1 MSRSFVLSLPSLP
14 RRPLGSLLVLA
25 LASLPGCRPSH
36 AELEAIQAQ
45 LSEIQA
51 EQAELGREVAALR
64 DREASRD
71 DADRFE
77 RSELEDALIDVAVRV
92 AELEKERQGK
102 AERLGAGRPDPMAV
116 YRVELGDAP
125 VRGPSDALVTIV
137 MWTDY
142 QCPYCARVQATMA
155 QLEEEYGRS
164 VRFVHKHNPLTFH
177 PRAMPAALAAE
188 AAHRQ
193 GKFWKMHDRLF
204 EHPKEL
210 TDKNFRRWAKKIG
223 LRAKRFAQDLDDPQ
237 LRARVERDQRQ
248 AMTLG
253 ARGTPAFFINGR
265 FLSGAQPVENF
276 RTLIDQEIA
285 KAKRLVDTGVPRSE
299 VYAKTIA
306 RGKTK
311 M

>member
-1 MSRSFVLSLPSLP
+1 MPRSFARSIPIQA
-14 RRPLGSLLVLA
+14 LA
-25 LASLPGCRPSH
+25 LALALLPGCRPSQ

-51 EQAELGREVAALR
+51 EQAELGRQVAALH

-92 AELEKERQGK
+92 AELEREREDK
-102 AERLGAGRPDPMAV
+102 AKRLGAGRPDPKAV
-116 YRVELGDAP
+116 YRVEIGDAP
-125 VRGPSDALVTIV
+125 VRGPSDALVTVV

-155 QLEEEYGRS
+155 QLEEEYGLS

-193 GKFWKMHDRLF
+193 GKFWKMHARLF
-204 EHPKEL
+204 GNPKDL

-223 LRAKRFAQDLDDPQ
+223 LQVKRFARDLDDPE
-237 LRARVERDQRQ
+237 LRARVKRDQRQ
-248 AMTLG
+248 AMALG
-253 ARGTPAFFINGR
+253 ARGTPAFFVNGR

-276 RTLIDQEIA
+276 RTLIDEEIV
-285 KAKRLVDTGVPRSE
+285 KAKRLVESGVPRSE
-299 VYAKTIA
+299 VYERTIA

-311 M
+311 V